1 MLSYRQ
7 RLQLFE
13 FWTASRPWIFGGL
26 GVVLLVGVWILL
38 ANSGPGRAVKEVPK
52 ETISPTDPV
61 LLRKI
66 AAVAELEARYK
77 TFAAADIVSDEAL
90 VVLAEAVEKQREIA
104 RSAVHGDYAQ
114 QQNLER
120 LESEYD
126 ALRARRALGTIEQ
139 RVKDGDE
146 DVKALRLVEAEAAYK
161 EALQLQRAINTGAA
175 PSRFKNYVR
184 EAEIEKSLTSLQVY
198 PLNQEKDR
206 ALEKARAAMA
216 EERWADALA
225 GYNAARD
232 ALDRINREFG
242 TTRFADLAGLD
253 RIEAEIATLNAA
265 SIVKELDAKEA
276 EGDAA
281 DRSGDTKAAAALY
294 LEALTRQQQVNQLFA
309 RSRFV
314 SSKRIETLETKLQ
327 TARSQPIAVE
337 LTRLDATISADLRRR
352 RLVAAE
358 QALPR
363 ALELTERLEKD
374 FPRSRYVDGA
384 LRIKLSYLGLKRAEI
399 KALQDQVFDRLLPLI
414 GVNDRLMLAS
424 EVPQDIYQVVMN
436 TNPSRNPG
444 RSMPVDSV
452 NWNDAQEFCT
462 RLGWI
467 MGTNVR
473 LPTEAEYRGALGAN
487 PGEVRSSAGEGKVG
501 TTEGGRANPNG
512 YRDLVGNLA
521 EWLNA
526 DPALDRAV
534 LAGGSNLDSPEA
546 LAKFI
551 LESRSK
557 VDRARHIG
565 FRVVME
571 LPADR

>member
-467 MGTNVR
+467 MGTKVR